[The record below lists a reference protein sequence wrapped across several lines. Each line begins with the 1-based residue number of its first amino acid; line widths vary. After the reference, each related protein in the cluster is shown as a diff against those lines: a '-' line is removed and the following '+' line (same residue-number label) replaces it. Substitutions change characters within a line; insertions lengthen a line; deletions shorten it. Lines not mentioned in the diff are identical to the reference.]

1 MYSRSYDSSQNRYNG
16 ETLTSGA
23 EDVTLPARYGGVRFA
38 KKRRNDGR
46 DEVFE
51 RSFVPAARQNT
62 AHDGKIQQIQR
73 IQYDTVK
80 TKTKPQENEG
90 SLDADIRRGA
100 EEENGTG
107 DDDSLYFENT
117 PEEYKNGQTERANET
132 AHSESDSKSPL
143 GELFSHFGK
152 DDVLI
157 VSLIV
162 ILASQG
168 KESNREI
175 ILLLALLLCFR

>member
-16 ETLTSGA
+16 ENLTSGA
-23 EDVTLPARYGGVRFA
+23 EDMTLPARYGGVRFA

-62 AHDGKIQQIQR
+62 EHDGQIQQ

-80 TKTKPQENEG
+80 TKTKPQENED

-100 EEENGTG
+100 EEENKTSG
-107 DDDSLYFENT
+107 DDSLYFENT
-117 PEEYKNGQTERANET
+117 PEEYKNGQTERAYET